1 MEHYGLLGIIP
12 PLLAVI
18 LALVTKEVI
27 ISLTLGIL
35 SGTLIISKGNIFTAI
50 TIFTDKVA
58 EMSGDSWNIR
68 ILLFCALLGAFVSML
83 SKTGATKAFG
93 LWASKYL
100 KGKKSVL
107 LFTWF
112 FGLIIFIDDYFNSL
126 SVGTVIRPVSDQN
139 KISRAKLAYILDS
152 TAAPVCI
159 LAPISTWV
167 VTVMSYIRDSEGFSS
182 LNMSEFIFFIK
193 MIPYSVYPLL
203 ALSFVVLMSL
213 VFKDFGPMKRS
224 EDDAQNGKLFNED
237 LYGACPGNLEISS
250 NDDAKWYDMVIAIIT
265 LIIACI
271 VMFPIT
277 TYIGLIGSEGID
289 NFSQALSSTS
299 LSNAFLNTD
308 ASKALFYGAVIS
320 IIIMYIYYLSRRLLT
335 IRSAGSAIME
345 GVKSMVPA
353 LVVLSLAWSI
363 GSVIKS
369 SPADGGLGL
378 AAFLSESV
386 RGGGFPLWIL
396 PAVGYLLGC
405 IIAFSTGT
413 SWGTFAILIPIVIP
427 IANGLASAN
436 GYTDNALLNV
446 LLINVGSVVSGAVFG
461 DHCSPISDTTI
472 LSSTGSNCPL
482 LEHVATQIPYA
493 SLVAVSA
500 FIGVIIGGI
509 TLNPIAALSVGFII
523 MCILAVL
530 APNFYDKISNLNKKI
545 KSVFSK

>member
-12 PLLAVI
+12 PLLAII

-35 SGTLIISKGNIFTAI
+35 SGTLIIAHGNIFTAI

-58 EMSGDSWNIR
+58 EMSSDAWNIR

-100 KGKKSVL
+100 ETKKSIL
-107 LFTWF
+107 IFTWF

-126 SVGTVIRPVSDQN
+126 SVGTVMRPAFDQN

-167 VTVMSYIRDSEGFSS
+167 VTVMSYIRDSDGFES
-182 LNMSEFIFFIK
+182 LNISEFVFFIK
-193 MIPYSVYPLL
+193 MIPYSVYPIL
-203 ALSFVVLMSL
+203 ALAFVVLISL

-224 EDDAQNGKLFNED
+224 EDNAQNGKLFDEE
-237 LYGACPGNLEISS
+237 LYGACPGNLETSS
-250 NDDAKWYDMVIAIIT
+250 NDSAKWYDMVIAIVV

-271 VMFPIT
+271 TMFPVT
-277 TYIGLIGSEGID
+277 TYMGLVGSEGIET
-289 NFSQALSSTS
+289 FAQAVSSIS
-299 LSNAFLNTD
+299 LNQAFLDTD

-320 IIIMYIYYLSRRLLT
+320 LMIMYIYYVARRLLS
-335 IRSAGSAIME
+335 IRSAGNSIME
-345 GVKSMVPA
+345 GIKSMVPA
-353 LVVLSLAWSI
+353 LVVLALAWSI

-378 AAFLSESV
+378 AAFLSETV
-386 RGGGFPLWIL
+386 KGGSFPLWVL
-396 PAVGYLLGC
+396 PAIGYLLGC
-405 IIAFSTGT
+405 VIAFSTGT

-427 IANGLASAN
+427 IANGLAMGS
-436 GYTDNALLNV
+436 GYTGDAVLNV
-446 LLINVGSVVSGAVFG
+446 LLISVGSVVSGAVFG

-493 SLVAVSA
+493 GLVAVSA
-500 FIGVIIGGI
+500 FVGVVVGGI
-509 TLNPIAALSVGFII
+509 TLNPIVALLVGFVV
-523 MCILAVL
+523 MCVLAVL
-530 APNFYDKISNLNKKI
+530 APRFYDKVSNVNQKN
-545 KSVFSK
+545 

>member
-12 PLLAVI
+12 PLLAII
-18 LALVTKEVI
+18 LALITKEVI

-35 SGTLIISKGNIFTAI
+35 SGTLIIANGNIFKAI

-58 EMSGDSWNIR
+58 EMSGDAWNIR

-100 KGKKSVL
+100 KSKKSVL
-107 LFTWF
+107 IFTWF

-126 SVGTVIRPVSDQN
+126 SVGTVMRPISDQN

-167 VTVMSYIRDSEGFSS
+167 VTVMSYIRDSEGFES
-182 LNMSEFIFFIK
+182 LNISEFIFFIK
-193 MIPYSVYPLL
+193 MIPYSIYPILTL
-203 ALSFVVLMSL
+203 TFVVLISL

-224 EDDAQNGKLFNED
+224 EENAQKGKLFNED
-237 LYGACPGNLEISS
+237 LYGACPGNLETSS
-250 NDDAKWYDMVIAIIT
+250 NNTAKWYDMVIAIIT
-265 LIIACI
+265 LIAVCI
-271 VMFPIT
+271 IMFPIT
-277 TYIGLIGSEGID
+277 TYMELIGYDGIKT
-289 NFSQALSSTS
+289 FSDAVASIDLSK
-299 LSNAFLNTD
+299 AFLDTD

-320 IIIMYIYYLSRRLLT
+320 LIIMYIYYVVIRRLLNV
-335 IRSAGSAIME
+335 RSSGNSIME

-353 LVVLSLAWSI
+353 LVVLALAWSI

-369 SPADGGLGL
+369 NPEDGGLGL
-378 AAFLSESV
+378 AAFLSETVKDKS
-386 RGGGFPLWIL
+386 FPLWIL
-396 PAVGYLLGC
+396 PAIGYLLGC

-427 IANGLASAN
+427 IATGLANSN

-446 LLINVGSVVSGAVFG
+446 LLINIGSVVSGAVFG

-493 SLVAVSA
+493 GLSAISA
-500 FIGVIIGGI
+500 FVGVIAGGI
-509 TLNPIAALSVGFII
+509 TLNPSAALITGFIV
-523 MCILAVL
+523 MCILAII
-530 APNFYDKISNLNKKI
+530 APKFYDRITIFKNDN
-545 KSVFSK
+545 

>member
-12 PLLAVI
+12 PLLAII

-35 SGTLIISKGNIFTAI
+35 SGTLIIAHGNIFTAI

-58 EMSGDSWNIR
+58 EMSGDAWNIR

-100 KGKKSVL
+100 KTKKSIL
-107 LFTWF
+107 IFTWF

-126 SVGTVIRPVSDQN
+126 SVGTVMRPVSDQN

-167 VTVMSYIRDSEGFSS
+167 VTVMSYIRDSEGFES
-182 LNMSEFIFFIK
+182 LNISEFVFFIK

-203 ALSFVVLMSL
+203 ALSFVVLISL

-224 EDDAQNGKLFNED
+224 EDNAQNGKLFDEE
-237 LYGACPGNLEISS
+237 LYGACPGNMEISS
-250 NDDAKWYDMVIAIIT
+250 NNQAKWYDMVIAILV
-265 LIIACI
+265 LIIVCI
-271 VMFPIT
+271 VMFPVT
-277 TYIGLIGSEGID
+277 TYMGLVGNNGIET
-289 NFSQALSSTS
+289 FSQAMSSIS
-299 LSNAFLNTD
+299 LNQAFLDTD

-320 IIIMYIYYLSRRLLT
+320 LMIMYIYYVARKLLSV
-335 IRSAGSAIME
+335 RSAGNSIME

-353 LVVLSLAWSI
+353 LVVLALAWSI

-378 AAFLSESV
+378 ASFLSEAV
-386 RGGGFPLWIL
+386 KGGGFPLWIL
-396 PAVGYLLGC
+396 PAIGYLLGC
-405 IIAFSTGT
+405 VISFSTGT

-427 IANGLASAN
+427 IANGLAAAN

-493 SLVAVSA
+493 GLVAISA
-500 FIGVIIGGI
+500 FIGVIVGGI
-509 TLNPIAALSVGFII
+509 TLNPIAALLTGFIV
-523 MCILAVL
+523 MCVL
-530 APNFYDKISNLNKKI
+530 ALLAPKFYDKISSFKK
-545 KSVFSK
+545 S

>member
-1 MEHYGLLGIIP
+1 MEHYGILGIIP
-12 PLLAVI
+12 PVLAII

-35 SGTLIISKGNIFTAI
+35 SGTLIIAHGNLFTAI

-58 EMSGDSWNIR
+58 EMSGDAWNIR

-100 KGKKSVL
+100 KTKKSIL
-107 LFTWF
+107 IFTWF

-126 SVGTVIRPVSDQN
+126 SVGTVMRPAFDQN

-167 VTVMSYIRDSEGFSS
+167 VTVMSYIRDSEGFES
-182 LNMSEFIFFIK
+182 LNISEFVFFIK

-203 ALSFVVLMSL
+203 ALLFVVLMAL

-224 EDDAQNGKLFNED
+224 EDNAQNGKLFDEE
-237 LYGACPGNLEISS
+237 LYDDCPGNLESSS
-250 NDDAKWYDMVIAIIT
+250 NDTAKWYDMVIAIVV
-265 LIIACI
+265 LIIVCI
-271 VMFPIT
+271 VMFPVT
-277 TYIGLIGSEGID
+277 TYMGLIGKEGI
-289 NFSQALSSTS
+289 NTFSAAMSSIS
-299 LSNAFLNTD
+299 LNQAFLDTD

-320 IIIMYIYYLSRRLLT
+320 IMIMYIYYIARRLLN
-335 IRSAGSAIME
+335 IRSAGNSIIE
-345 GVKSMVPA
+345 GIKSMVPA
-353 LVVLSLAWSI
+353 LVVLALAWSI

-369 SPADGGLGL
+369 SPEDGGLGL
-378 AAFLSESV
+378 AAFLSEAV
-386 RGGGFPLWIL
+386 KGGGFPLWIL
-396 PAVGYLLGC
+396 PAIGYLLGC
-405 IIAFSTGT
+405 VISFSTGT

-427 IANGLASAN
+427 IANGLAAGN
-436 GYTDNALLNV
+436 GYTGEALLNV
-446 LLINVGSVVSGAVFG
+446 LLISVGSVVSGAVFG

-493 SLVAVSA
+493 GLVAVSS
-500 FIGVIIGGI
+500 FVGVVVGGI
-509 TLNPIAALSVGFII
+509 TLSPIAALLVGFIV
-523 MCILAVL
+523 MCVL
-530 APNFYDKISNLNKKI
+530 AFLAPKFYDRISSLYKKNTSENLK
-545 KSVFSK
+545 

>member
-12 PLLAVI
+12 PLLAII

-35 SGTLIISKGNIFTAI
+35 SGTLIIAHGNIFTAI

-58 EMSGDSWNIR
+58 EMSSDAWNIR

-100 KGKKSVL
+100 KTKKSIL
-107 LFTWF
+107 IFTWF

-126 SVGTVIRPVSDQN
+126 SVGTVMRPAFDQN

-167 VTVMSYIRDSEGFSS
+167 VTVMSYIRDSDGFES
-182 LNMSEFIFFIK
+182 LNISEFVFFIK

-203 ALSFVVLMSL
+203 ALAFVVLISL

-224 EDDAQNGKLFNED
+224 EDNAQNGKLFDEE
-237 LYGACPGNLEISS
+237 LYGACPGNLETSS
-250 NDDAKWYDMVIAIIT
+250 NDSAKWYDMVIAIVV

-271 VMFPIT
+271 TMFPVT
-277 TYIGLIGSEGID
+277 TYMGLVGSEGIET
-289 NFSQALSSTS
+289 FAQAVSSIS
-299 LSNAFLNTD
+299 LNQAFLDTD

-320 IIIMYIYYLSRRLLT
+320 LMIMYIYYVARRLLS
-335 IRSAGSAIME
+335 IRSAGNSIME
-345 GVKSMVPA
+345 GIKSMVPA
-353 LVVLSLAWSI
+353 LVVLALAWSI

-378 AAFLSESV
+378 AAFLSETV
-386 RGGGFPLWIL
+386 KGGSFPLWVL
-396 PAVGYLLGC
+396 PAIGYLLGC
-405 IIAFSTGT
+405 VIAFSTGT

-427 IANGLASAN
+427 IANGLAMGS
-436 GYTDNALLNV
+436 GYTGDAVLNV
-446 LLINVGSVVSGAVFG
+446 LLISVGSVVSGAVFG

-493 SLVAVSA
+493 GLVAVSA
-500 FIGVIIGGI
+500 FVGVVVGGI
-509 TLNPIAALSVGFII
+509 TLNPIVALLVGFVV
-523 MCILAVL
+523 MCVLAVL
-530 APNFYDKISNLNKKI
+530 APRFYDKVSNVNQKN
-545 KSVFSK
+545 